1 MIRRSGSRYL
11 SPNALLFGALAT
23 IWGLSFVAIEA
34 GLEAVPPLFFAGARY
49 ALAGVL
55 VLGYAAV
62 TRERIR
68 PRGRTEWLNV
78 AVVGGFLVAAYHA
91 LLYLGQTAVPGS
103 VAAVI
108 VSLSPVLTAVFAAL
122 VLDDSL
128 DAVTAGGF
136 LLGLVGVAIVADL
149 DPANLLGAD
158 VLGIG
163 LLLVAAASFAL
174 GSVLSTPLRT
184 TLADVSMQGWAML
197 VGSLALLAGS
207 VATGESPADVAWTPT
222 ALAALAYLTVASGV
236 IGFLLYFALH
246 ARIGPSET
254 NLVGYF
260 QPVVA
265 ALGGWALLGQAVSGT
280 TVLGFLGIFAGFALV
295 QHRTIHHRL
304 GGRMGRVGFHP
315 DSLRHRLVRRLPRSL
330 GCGVNRIFGLQ
341 YQCRSASVV
350 AEFGHDAD

>member
-1 MIRRSGSRYL
+1 MIRTTRSRYL
-11 SPNALLFGALAT
+11 SPDALLFGALAT
-23 IWGLSFVAIEA
+23 VWGLSFVAIEA
-34 GLEAVPPLFFAGARY
+34 GLKTVPPLFFAGARY

-62 TRERIR
+62 TKERIL

-91 LLYLGQTAVPGS
+91 LLYLGQTTVPGG
-103 VAAVI
+103 VAAVV

-128 DAVTAGGF
+128 DGITVGGF

-158 VLGIG
+158 AVGIG

-197 VGSLALLAGS
+197 VGSLVLFAGS
-207 VATGESPADVAWTPT
+207 LATGESPADVAWTPT

-265 ALGGWALLGQAVSGT
+265 ALAGWALLGQAVSGT

-295 QHRTIHHRL
+295 QHRTVR
-304 GGRMGRVGFHP
+304 GRVSARFGRVGFHP

-330 GCGVNRIFGLQ
+330 GCGLNRLLGPQ
-341 YQCRSASVV
+341 YRCTDTSVV
-350 AEFGHDAD
+350 ADFGHDAD